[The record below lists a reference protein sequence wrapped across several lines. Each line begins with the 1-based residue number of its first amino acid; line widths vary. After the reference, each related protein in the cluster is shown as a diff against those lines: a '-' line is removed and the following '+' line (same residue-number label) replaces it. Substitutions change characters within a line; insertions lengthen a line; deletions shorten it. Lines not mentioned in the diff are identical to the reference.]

1 MPLTALVVGLGS
13 IGRRHARNWTQ
24 LGLGPVWVCRQTDN
38 PQPEAVAVDRH
49 FARLDEALAA
59 GPDVVLVTNPT
70 HLHVSTTLAA
80 VRAGSHVFVE
90 KPIGATLDGV
100 DELIAAAAAGGRQ
113 LVVGYNLRFHP
124 GLARLRELLHQGAVG
139 RPLSLRA
146 EVGEYLPGWH
156 PWEDYRHTY
165 AARREM
171 GGGPVLTL
179 SHELDSV
186 CWLLGQPT
194 QVTCATAHSGVLE
207 IDTEDAAEILL
218 RFPPD
223 VLASVHVDYLRRPP
237 RRIVEITGEDGVLR
251 WEYEENRVLVYAP
264 ATREWRVELGS
275 PAFDRNAMFLAQ
287 ARAFAVRVQGLE
299 VEPSPL
305 PSAAEGA
312 HVLRVALAA
321 LQSAAEGRRITL
333 SAGTPPQD
341 P

>member
-1 MPLTALVVGLGS
+1 VTPLAALVVGLGS
-13 IGRRHARNWTQ
+13 IGRRHARNWAQ

-38 PQPEAVAVDRH
+38 PQPEAVAADRH
-49 FARLDEALAA
+49 FTRLDEALAA

-70 HLHVSTTLAA
+70 HLHVPTALAA
-80 VRAGSHVFVE
+80 VRAGCHVFLE
-90 KPIGATLDGV
+90 KPLGATLDGV
-100 DELIAAAAAGGRQ
+100 DDLIAEAAGRGRH
-113 LVVGYNLRFHP
+113 LMVGYNLRFHP
-124 GLARLRELLHQGAVG
+124 GLARLRDLLHQGAIG

-165 AARREM
+165 AARRAM

-186 CWLLGQPT
+186 CWLLGRPV

-207 IDTEDAAEILL
+207 IDTEDIAEILL

-223 VLASVHVDYLRRPP
+223 VLAAVHVDYLRRPP
-237 RRIVEITGEDGVLR
+237 RRFVEATGEDGVLR
-251 WEYEENRVLVYAP
+251 WEYEENRLLVYAP
-264 ATREWRVELGS
+264 ATREWRVELGR
-275 PAFDRNAMFLAQ
+275 PAFARNDMFLAQ
-287 ARAFAVRVQGLE
+287 ARAVAARVQGRE

-305 PSAAEGA
+305 PTAEEGA

-321 LQSAAEGRRITL
+321 LQSAAEGRTVAL
-333 SAGTPPQD
+333 PPVA
-341 P
+341 PPL